1 MSNSDELLTKG
12 FQLGVETAWKAL
24 EARLPAATKEDLDEM
39 EKRIMSKI
47 SDVISDP
54 KTFKTQLDKAKA
66 EILTKIQALIDAA
79 GDRELTPEE
88 EQARTDLKTTVQALD
103 DIGDPNA

>member
-1 MSNSDELLTKG
+1 MNDKEPLIKG
-12 FQLGVETAWKAL
+12 FQLGVETAGRVY
-24 EARLPAATKEDLDEM
+24 EGQRTAATKQDLEEM

-47 SDVISDP
+47 SDALGDI
-54 KTFKTQLDKAKA
+54 KTLKTQLEKAKL
-66 EILTKIQALIDAA
+66 EILTKIQALIDAS

-88 EQARTDLKTTVQALD
+88 EQARTELKATVQALD